1 MRRYP
6 DRGYDPYA
14 RARYFRRAGI
24 GAGVLTILA
33 VIGIIAT
40 ALRLST
46 AFGVGPASPVA
57 IPLAIL
63 FTVFLLFRLVLL
75 MRGFGNPLRQVMDA
89 ADRVAEGNYTVRVT
103 ESGPPPI
110 RALARSFNTMTSR
123 LHDADR
129 LRRDLMADV
138 AHELRTPLT
147 VLQGRIEGFIDGVYA
162 PDAEQLAQLL
172 DETNVLSRLV
182 EDLRTLALSEAG
194 ALPLQKEPTNIT
206 ELVRDVAKS
215 FSGRQPSI
223 TAPAPANIVLDIDP
237 VRIRE
242 VVTNLV
248 ANAIRYT
255 PDDGQITI
263 TIDDRDDRLA
273 VTVSDT
279 GAGIAAEQLPRLFDR
294 FYKGADSRGS
304 GLGLAIAKGIVTMHG
319 GLIDVTSK
327 VGEGTSIR
335 FTLFREPIYG

>member
-1 MRRYP
+1 MRRGYY
-6 DRGYDPYA
+6 RGYDPYS

-24 GAGVLTILA
+24 GVGALTILA
-33 VIGIIAT
+33 VIGGVAA

-46 AFGVGPASPVA
+46 AFGVRPSSSIA
-57 IPLAIL
+57 IPLAML
-63 FTVFLLFRLVLL
+63 FTSFLIFRLVLL
-75 MRGFGNPLRQVMDA
+75 MRGFGNPLKQVMDA
-89 ADRVAEGNYTVRVT
+89 ADRVADGDYAVRVN

-110 RALARSFNTMTSR
+110 RALIRSFNTMTSR

-129 LRRDLMADV
+129 VRRDLMADV

-147 VLQGRIEGFIDGVYA
+147 VLQGRIEGVIDGVYA
-162 PDAEQLAQLL
+162 PDATQLQQLL

-194 ALPLQKEPTNIT
+194 ALPLQRESTNIVD
-206 ELVRDVAKS
+206 LVRDAARS
-215 FSGRQPSI
+215 FSGRHASI
-223 TAPAPANIVLDIDP
+223 IAPPPGDVVLDIDP

-242 VVTNLV
+242 VITNLI

-255 PDDGQITI
+255 PADGRITI
-263 TIDDRDDRLA
+263 TVDDDKDRVT

-294 FYKGADSRGS
+294 FYKGVESRGS
-304 GLGLAIAKGIVTMHG
+304 GLGLAIARGIVTAHG
-319 GLIDVTSK
+319 GTIDASSTP
-327 VGEGTSIR
+327 GQGTSIR
-335 FTLFREPIYG
+335 FTLFRNTDG